1 MSSVSI
7 KWDGSDWIDKFDLDM
22 KAKQVSELEDVKF
35 ILYHEPHIIETI
47 GYVHPLASLFEKI
60 PNYNKSRN
68 AYKTFVDILNK
79 YNIFSAEVTEVLK
92 RDHHVSRNLN
102 QKLLELAKGTSRYI
116 GD

>member
-1 MSSVSI
+1 
-7 KWDGSDWIDKFDLDM
+7 M

-79 YNIFSAEVTEVLK
+79 YNIHSAEVTDVLK
-92 RDHHVSRNLN
+92 RDHDVTHTLI
-102 QKLLELAKGTSRYI
+102 QKLLELAKATSGYV
-116 GD
+116 GDEVLKAEKHRGIS